1 MDHRVRA
8 HRAAAGSDA
17 QDHHA
22 RGVRAAAV
30 LRVRK
35 ASADAGV
42 VRSGVD
48 VSPIVWVALTSFMNE
63 ILVGKQ
69 GLLVLLAQKVA

>member
-1 MDHRVRA
+1 M
-8 HRAAAGSDA
+8 
-17 QDHHA
+17 
-22 RGVRAAAV
+22 
-30 LRVRK
+30 LK
-35 ASADAGV
+35 ALADPGV

>member
-1 MDHRVRA
+1 LRRRA
-8 HRAAAGSDA
+8 RLSRLSGALSCGGAA
-17 QDHHA
+17 
-22 RGVRAAAV
+22 
-30 LRVRK
+30 LTTC
-35 ASADAGV
+35 ADPRLG
-42 VRSGVD
+42 RSGVD

>member
-1 MDHRVRA
+1 
-8 HRAAAGSDA
+8 
-17 QDHHA
+17 
-22 RGVRAAAV
+22 
-30 LRVRK
+30 
-35 ASADAGV
+35 

-48 VSPIVWVALTSFMNE
+48 VSPIVWVALTSFLNE